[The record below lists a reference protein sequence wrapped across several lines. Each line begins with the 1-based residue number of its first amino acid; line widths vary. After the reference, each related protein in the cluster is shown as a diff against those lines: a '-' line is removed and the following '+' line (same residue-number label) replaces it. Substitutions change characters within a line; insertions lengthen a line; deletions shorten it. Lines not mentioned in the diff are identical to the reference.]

1 MWRRTSY
8 VVTVFDQDSG
18 ALYKHHH
25 DSKKD
30 ADAEVDHARQW
41 GFVAW
46 VVRTQRVLHPE
57 APTHE
62 ATM

>member
-18 ALYKHHH
+18 RVYKHHH
-25 DSKKD
+25 DSRKD

-46 VVRTQRVLHPE
+46 VVPTQRMLLPE
-57 APTHE
+57 EPTNE